1 MIFAGSVEIPTGGKE
16 PVEIQVF
23 HGITGQPLVG
33 STTLQVSVR
42 RLKDDLYL
50 DWSNDTLRIDII
62 IVKLW
67 ETLEEVDP
75 TNRAGLYRL
84 NTVNHVRGLDTSKF
98 TNADVND
105 VYEVTIRDSAEV
117 AGGVPMGFE
126 LKTGA
131 LADKING
138 LLYDVANS
146 VWDAMQADHKITG
159 SFGDMMRRIVALQ
172 KEHYYVDN
180 TTYNTEG
187 LLLFGRI
194 RLFETEAAVNAA
206 TYGGSS
212 EGEFAT
218 YELTTTPK
226 PLTPERANDVRSVR
240 K

>member
-23 HGITGQPLVG
+23 DKITGDPLTS
-33 STTLQVSVR
+33 STTLEVSVR

-50 DWSNDTLRIDII
+50 DWSNDTLRISV
-62 IVKLW
+62 IVVTMW
-67 ETLEEVDP
+67 ETLEEVDA

-84 NTVNHVRGLDTSKF
+84 NTVNHVRGFDTSKI
-98 TNADVND
+98 TNPTTDD
-105 VYEVTIRDSAEV
+105 VYEVTIRDSADV
-117 AGGVPMGFE
+117 GVGLPMGFE

-131 LADKING
+131 LADKIYG
-138 LLYDVANS
+138 LPYDVANS
-146 VWDAMQADHKITG
+146 VWDALQADHKIAG

-172 KEHYYVDN
+172 KEHYFIDN
-180 TTYNTEG
+180 TTYNDEG
-187 LLLFGRI
+187 LLLVGRI

-206 TYGGSS
+206 TYGGTG
-212 EGEFAT
+212 EGEFST

-226 PLTPERANDVRSVR
+226 TLTPERAHMVRSVR